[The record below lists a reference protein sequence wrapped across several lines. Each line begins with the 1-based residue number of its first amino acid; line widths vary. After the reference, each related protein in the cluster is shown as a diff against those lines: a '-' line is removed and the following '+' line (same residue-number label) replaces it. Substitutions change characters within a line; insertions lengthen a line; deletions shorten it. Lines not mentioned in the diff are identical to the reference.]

1 MHVYHTAFTRINA
14 EYVILHSIPTGLTH
28 AEKMFIVEKRQV
40 SIHLFDE
47 IIISKYFL
55 STYLLWY
62 LIGSALLPSGS
73 VFHPVSHRQR

>member
-1 MHVYHTAFTRINA
+1 MCCITYYSYQSNNREDVYCW
-14 EYVILHSIPTGLTH
+14 
-28 AEKMFIVEKRQV
+28 EKRT

-62 LIGSALLPSGS
+62 LIGSGMFPSGS
-73 VFHPVSHRQR
+73 VFLPVSHGQR